1 MDKDKFPIKAY
12 QNYISNTIQQP
23 INRGLAPAHMIQNW
37 PDLSGPF
44 EVLQLQAA
52 PQHLPVGFIQV
63 IQVGALNMLNEQPP
77 QKKKGTI

>member
-23 INRGLAPAHMIQNW
+23 INRGLAAAHMIQNW

-52 PQHLPVGFIQV
+52 SQHLPVGF
-63 IQVGALNMLNEQPP
+63 M
-77 QKKKGTI
+77 KKNTSWCSEYAK